1 MSSEF
6 SEKNYSSKMD
16 KSIQSLKKDFSTLR
30 TGRANS
36 NMLDT
41 IKVNVYGQLMP
52 IEQLGTVSVPE
63 ARLISIQVWDKA
75 NTVLIDSAIQKSEL
89 GINPQIDGQIIR
101 LRIPDLTEERRKDL
115 IKVLKNMGEKG
126 KVSIRNIRREANE
139 ELKKKL
145 KDKII
150 TEDENKT
157 FEKNIQK
164 LTDVNIESIDKILSD
179 KEKEILQVWINSTTL
194 PLLWMVMGG
203 GAKKEIKEEI
213 SVISMELK
221 QLKRL

>member
-6 SEKNYSSKMD
+6 NEINYSSKME
-16 KSIQSLKKDFSTLR
+16 KSIQSFKKDLSTLR

-41 IKVNVYGQLMP
+41 IKVDVYGQLMP
-52 IEQLGTVSVPE
+52 IDQLGTVSVPE
-63 ARLISIQVWDKA
+63 ARLISVQVWDKA
-75 NTVLIDSAIQKSEL
+75 NVSLIDSAIQKSEL

-115 IKVLKNMGEKG
+115 IKILKGMGEKA

-139 ELKKKL
+139 ELKKTL
-145 KDKII
+145 KEKVIS
-150 TEDENKT
+150 EDENKT

-164 LTDVNIESIDKILSD
+164 LTDVNIENIDKILAE
-179 KEKEILQVWINSTTL
+179 KEKEILQI
-194 PLLWMVMGG
+194 
-203 GAKKEIKEEI
+203 
-213 SVISMELK
+213 
-221 QLKRL
+221 